1 MSRPRCSDDGQ
12 IMSRGTELAS
22 GRSKPHMNVELH
34 RRWRAGL
41 AGLALTAWLAL
52 PGPLFASEVQDQLP
66 EMGTAAQQ
74 TLSIEDEYRIG
85 RMVMR
90 GLRESGRIIEDPET
104 NEYIQTLGLRL
115 SSVTNQGNRDFNF
128 FLVNDRS
135 INAFALPGGFVGINT
150 GLLLDTR
157 NESELAGVLAHEVS
171 HVTQRHIARSI
182 EAGNRTN
189 LVSTAATLAAILL
202 GAIAGVGSDMTMAAI
217 TAAQGL
223 SAQAQINFTRENEY
237 EADRVGIGL
246 MADARFDPNA
256 MPAFFE
262 EMGRRTQLSPD
273 QVPELL
279 RSHPVTSARI
289 AESKGRAAQYAPV
302 ATHDSM
308 SYAVTRERI
317 RVLTTPAGQD
327 PRTYYA
333 SLIGGEPDS
342 SVAQVYGKAL
352 AQLVSG
358 DAAHAVPIF
367 ERLVATHP
375 EVMQFHTA
383 LAQSLIASGQPKA
396 GMEVLERARVLSP
409 RNVPVTVRYAEAL
422 LQANRP
428 KRAHEVLLD
437 LFNNVP
443 PTQEQIRLTAMAAN
457 AAGDVADAYSYMA
470 EYHIMG
476 GDLPLAVNQLELAL
490 SVPGIGELQ
499 RARYAAR
506 LKELRDALPRDRQR
520 TEQPQGSGG
529 GRNPNG

>member
-1 MSRPRCSDDGQ
+1 MS
-12 IMSRGTELAS
+12 MEL
-22 GRSKPHMNVELH
+22 R
-34 RRWRAGL
+34 RRWPAGL
-41 AGLALTAWLAL
+41 AGFLLTAWMAL

-66 EMGTAAQQ
+66 DMGTAAQQ

-90 GLRESGRIIEDPET
+90 GLRESGRIVEDPET
-104 NEYIQTLGLRL
+104 NEYIQSLGLRL
-115 SSVTNQGNRDFNF
+115 SSLTNQGNRDFNF
-128 FLVNDRS
+128 FLVNDRT

-182 EAGNRTN
+182 EAGGRTS
-189 LVSTAATLAAILL
+189 LMTTAATLVAILL
-202 GAIAGVGSDMTMAAI
+202 GAIAGVDSNVTFGAI
-217 TAAQGL
+217 TAAQGI
-223 SAQAQINFTRENEY
+223 AAEAQIGFTRENEN
-237 EADRVGIGL
+237 EADRVGISVL
-246 MADARFDPNA
+246 ADAGFDPNA

-262 EMGRRTQLSPD
+262 EMARRTQLSPD
-273 QVPELL
+273 RVPELL

-289 AESKGRAAQYAPV
+289 AESKGRAAQYPPV
-302 ATHDSM
+302 VTHDSM
-308 SYAVTRERI
+308 SYAVIRERV

-333 SLIGGEPDS
+333 SLIGNEPDS
-342 SVAQVYGKAL
+342 SVAQVYGNAL
-352 AQLVSG
+352 AQLMAG
-358 DAAHAVPIF
+358 DAAHAVPTF

-375 EVMQFHTA
+375 EVMQFHTG
-383 LAQSLIASGQPKA
+383 LAQSLIASGQSKA
-396 GMEVLERARVLSP
+396 GLDVLERARVLSP
-409 RNVPVTVRYAEAL
+409 RNVPVTIRYAEAL

-443 PTQEQIRLTAMAAN
+443 PTQEQIRLTAIAAN

-470 EYHIMG
+470 EYHIMT
-476 GDLPLAVNQLELAL
+476 GDLPLAANQLELAL
-490 SVPGIGELQ
+490 SVPNLTEVQ

-506 LKELRDALPRDRQR
+506 LKELRDAMPQDRQR
-520 TEQPQGSGG
+520 MQPQQPPPSGG
-529 GRNPNG
+529 GRSPNG

>member
-1 MSRPRCSDDGQ
+1 MSMGF
-12 IMSRGTELAS
+12 
-22 GRSKPHMNVELH
+22 H
-34 RRWRAGL
+34 RRWPTGL
-41 AGLALTAWLAL
+41 AGIVLTAWMAL

-66 EMGTAAQQ
+66 ELGTAAQQ

-90 GLRESGRIIEDPET
+90 GLRESGRIVEDPEI
-104 NEYIQTLGLRL
+104 NEYIQSLGLRL
-115 SSVTNQGNRDFNF
+115 SSLTNQGNRDFNF
-128 FLVNDRS
+128 FLVNDRT

-182 EAGNRTN
+182 EAGGRTS
-189 LVSTAATLAAILL
+189 LMTTAATLVAILL
-202 GAIAGVGSDMTMAAI
+202 GAIAGVDSNVTFGAI
-217 TAAQGL
+217 TAAQGI
-223 SAQAQINFTRENEY
+223 AAEAQIGFTRENEY
-237 EADRVGIGL
+237 EADRVGISVL
-246 MADARFDPNA
+246 ADAGFDPNA

-273 QVPELL
+273 RVPELL

-289 AESKGRAAQYAPV
+289 AESKGRAAQYPPV
-302 ATHDSM
+302 VTHDSM
-308 SYAVTRERI
+308 SYAVIRERV

-333 SLIGGEPDS
+333 SLIGNEPDS
-342 SVAQVYGKAL
+342 SVAQVYGNAL
-352 AQLVSG
+352 AQLMAG
-358 DAAHAVPIF
+358 DAAHAVPTF

-375 EVMQFHTA
+375 EVMQFHTG
-383 LAQSLIASGQPKA
+383 LAQSLIASGQSKA
-396 GMEVLERARVLSP
+396 GLDVLERARVLSP
-409 RNVPVTVRYAEAL
+409 RNVPVTIRYAEAL

-443 PTQEQIRLTAMAAN
+443 PTQEQIRLTAIAAN

-470 EYHIMG
+470 EYHIMT
-476 GDLPLAVNQLELAL
+476 GDLPLAANQLELAL
-490 SVPGIGELQ
+490 SVPNLTAVQ
-499 RARYAAR
+499 RSRYAAR
-506 LKELRDALPRDRQR
+506 LKELREAMPQDRQR
-520 TEQPQGSGG
+520 MQPQQQPSGG
-529 GRNPNG
+529 GRSPNG